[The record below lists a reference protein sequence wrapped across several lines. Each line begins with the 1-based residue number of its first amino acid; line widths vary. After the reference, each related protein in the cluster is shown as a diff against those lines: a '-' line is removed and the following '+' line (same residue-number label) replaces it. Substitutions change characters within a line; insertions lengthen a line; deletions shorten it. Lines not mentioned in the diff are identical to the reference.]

1 MATCDNCGTLILFGG
16 IRQGEYRFCGKKCHE
31 KGLVFRVADRIPLEI
46 VQEEVEALHQGSCPT
61 CGGPGPVDVHTS
73 HVVWSA
79 LLLTSFRSRSNLCCR
94 SCGIKAQLG
103 ATLVSGAFGWWGVPW
118 GILMTPVQLVR
129 NLHGI
134 VFGPDPGM
142 PSAGLESIVR
152 RVVACRI
159 MNGKSVKA
167 DETELTRPD
176 EEREFLVRAAS

>member
-1 MATCDNCGTLILFGG
+1 M
-16 IRQGEYRFCGKKCHE
+16 
-31 KGLVFRVADRIPLEI
+31 
-46 VQEEVEALHQGSCPT
+46 
-61 CGGPGPVDVHTS
+61 
-73 HVVWSA
+73 
-79 LLLTSFRSRSNLCCR
+79 
-94 SCGIKAQLG
+94 G